1 MGDVTEQPRTPQLP
15 DGVDDEGY
23 VRVRRLMRLCVLRV
37 WRSDH
42 VIAGMDPWVVVDEAW
57 SSMAEAG
64 FRSEGPFLA
73 FAMRV
78 ARNKATDALRR
89 AEARR
94 RDRSLDTPISVTHDP
109 PEHRVLADVTVGS
122 PGADAEYFSR
132 LEHLDAIQR
141 LALAEEAIY
150 RVLSDPER
158 SAFLAVRVAG
168 KSRAAVGRE
177 LDPPVTGQRVGQV
190 IAAATFKIRAYI
202 EEREGR
208 AGAI

>member
-1 MGDVTEQPRTPQLP
+1 
-15 DGVDDEGY
+15 
-23 VRVRRLMRLCVLRV
+23 MRLCVLRV

-57 SSMAEAG
+57 SSMAQGG
-64 FRSEGPFLA
+64 FRSEGPFLP
-73 FAMRV
+73 FALRV
-78 ARNKATDALRR
+78 SRNKAIDALSR

-94 RDRSLDTPISVTHDP
+94 RDRSLDKPISTMSDDP
-109 PEHRVLADVTVGS
+109 EPRVLADVTIGS

-150 RVLSDPER
+150 GVLSDVER

-190 IAAATFKIRAYI
+190 IAAATIKIRAYI
-202 EEREGR
+202 DKHEPPART
-208 AGAI
+208 GAL